1 MWILFEN
8 QYEPPTKGPYGDV
21 STPNCD
27 TIIHKLI
34 VSYSSNLCKL
44 NLNRL
49 NFWIHWLP
57 KANISTM
64 SPVLVGCNVSSI
76 DILLLFILCQCNVM
90 TLLKKPSTVGP
101 GLSDFILPFYTIPS
115 IFTTFCFKLEQLEHL
130 CSENTPPPPHSWLPI
145 PLSHIGSQV
154 KRRQSQS
161 YKFKKFTKILN
172 FWILKL
178 ALHTTHLLKL
188 LDKMCKYEMDPMSI
202 VEDTEPTRFYQQTD
216 RGTDRQMDKVIPVY
230 PPFNFVE
237 AWGTKRRINFHISI

>member
-44 NLNRL
+44 NLNRW

-130 CSENTPPPPHSWLPI
+130 CSEDTPPPPPPPHDYPYHWVILDPKSKEDK
-145 PLSHIGSQV
+145 V
-154 KRRQSQS
+154 KVTNLKNSP
-161 YKFKKFTKILN
+161 KFQISG
-172 FWILKL
+172 FWNWHYTR
-178 ALHTTHLLKL
+178 HTFWSCLIRCANMKWIRWVLLK
-188 LDKMCKYEMDPMSI
+188 I
-202 VEDTEPTRFYQQTD
+202 
-216 RGTDRQMDKVIPVY
+216 
-230 PPFNFVE
+230 
-237 AWGTKRRINFHISI
+237 